1 MRGGVI
7 AVMLLSCLLAGC
19 GESMDS
25 TGPGDTDQPTVTS
38 GVTPS
43 EVLSNEDLTRPT
55 LQRGDGGQWV
65 IELQGELTRHGFPLE
80 ADGDFGPATEAA
92 VRDFQTANGLTC
104 DGVVGPETWAV
115 LAGAAPTSAPSE
127 TGSIAT
133 TSPTSGTTSADPPEG
148 TMLFGLPAA
157 LLNASPATEINWGS
171 VGPGWIALDHPGT
184 FYTDPPSLDQRGLFL
199 VAPDNEVF
207 AVSALPSDGGDLVDV
222 SADGRFALLSGPYDH
237 AVGAVSYG
245 VLDLRTTSFHTV
257 ISAAD
262 APRTAWFSPD
272 GTSLWASTNDPDR
285 VRLDRIAVSDGT
297 RTTVLD
303 ELSDGS
309 SEWMVRSVSVA
320 ELGSGDIV
328 TASPSGV
335 WRRQHDGAPI
345 QQLDAPATHCS
356 IRKFWN
362 DRQILVSCRVLDAPP
377 GALGASG
384 LWLVATDGGP
394 VEVLALPE
402 EGPEF
407 WSTNYLDAERLDD
420 VLAIAAGID
429 EGECSR
435 HVLIGTGGDTTR
447 WVPPVDEPCDE
458 SVWGVRN
465 GRWLMVAGNPAWGWR
480 ELFEVS
486 ETTSMPIQ
494 LAEGSVILI
503 GV

>member
-1 MRGGVI
+1 MRGRVL
-7 AVMLLSCLLAGC
+7 AAMLVSCSSVGC

-25 TGPGDTDQPTVTS
+25 TGPADTMKPTV
-38 GVTPS
+38 PS
-43 EVLSNEDLTRPT
+43 EVTSSEVVSDEDAEHPT
-55 LQRGDGGQWV
+55 LQLGDEGHWV
-65 IELQGELTRHGFPLE
+65 IEMQRELTRHGFPLE
-80 ADGDFGPATEAA
+80 DDGDFGPVTEAA

-115 LAGAAPTSAPSE
+115 LAGAAPTPAASE
-127 TGSIAT
+127 TGSAT
-133 TSPTSGTTSADPPEG
+133 PTSPTSGTTPADPSDG
-148 TMLFGLPAA
+148 TTLFGPPAA
-157 LLNASPATEINWGS
+157 LPNASPANEINWGS

-184 FYTDPPSLDQRGLFL
+184 VYTDPPSLDQRGLYL

-207 AVSALPSDGGDLVDV
+207 AVSSLPSDGGDLTDV

-237 AVGAVSYG
+237 AAGAVSYG
-245 VLDLRTTSFHTV
+245 VLDLRTTAFHPV

-262 APRTAWFSPD
+262 APRTARFTSD

-285 VRLDRIAVSDGT
+285 VRLDRIAVSNGT
-297 RTTVLD
+297 PTTVLD
-303 ELSDGS
+303 EPSDGS
-309 SEWMVRSVSVA
+309 SEWRVRSVSVA
-320 ELGSGDIV
+320 ELGHGEIV

-345 QQLDAPATHCS
+345 QQLDAPAAPCS
-356 IRKFWN
+356 IRKVWN
-362 DRQILVSCRVLDAPP
+362 DGQILVSCRVPDAPA

-394 VEVLALPE
+394 AEVLALPE
-402 EGPEF
+402 EGPDF
-407 WSTNYLDAERLDD
+407 WSTNYLDAERLDG

-435 HVLIGTGGDTTR
+435 HVLIMSGGGTSR

-458 SVWGVRN
+458 YVGGVRN

-480 ELFEVS
+480 QLFEVTQ
-486 ETTSMPIQ
+486 TTSAPIS
-494 LAEGSVILI
+494 LPEGRVVLI
-503 GV
+503 GA